1 MTALCTDAEP
11 GASNAANSA
20 VQPRGGPQRRS
31 LLPPRHPPQYPRHG
45 DYLASQGTGT
55 YGH

>member
-31 LLPPRHPPQYPRHG
+31 LLPPCHPPQYPRHG
-45 DYLASQGTGT
+45 DYLASQGT